1 MLYSSGTTGNPKGVL
16 RPLPDQPPAQAL
28 PILNVF
34 SKFWRFREGQIY
46 LMPAP
51 LYHSAPMVGA
61 AGTIRSGGTL
71 IVMERF
77 SEEHFLQ
84 LVEQH
89 RVTHTQLVPTMFSR
103 MIKLPEA
110 VRRRY
115 DLSSIE
121 AAVHGAAP
129 CPCQ

>member
-16 RPLPDQPPAQAL
+16 RPLPQQARRRRRFR
-28 PILNVF
+28 IFGNVF

-61 AGTIRSGGTL
+61 AGQFGSGGTL

-77 SEEHFLQ
+77 NEEHFLQ
-84 LVEQH
+84 LVEQY

-103 MIKLPEA
+103 MLELPGG
-110 VRRRY
+110 R
-115 DLSSIE
+115 
-121 AAVHGAAP
+121 AP
-129 CPCQ
+129 PL